1 MALQNGIR
9 KTLQLLFVIE
19 WNGRREGM
27 RERERKRKRVGKGKQ
42 NEWLETREQYKE
54 YKQIMWQHPYA
65 LKWWYSFNK

>member
-19 WNGRREGM
+19 WNGRKEGKSEM
-27 RERERKRKRVGKGKQ
+27 KRVGKGKQ

-54 YKQIMWQHPYA
+54 YKQIMWQHPHA

>member
-1 MALQNGIR
+1 MVGEE
-9 KTLQLLFVIE
+9 E
-19 WNGRREGM
+19 WGREK
-27 RERERKRKRVGKGKQ
+27 ERKRVGKGKQ